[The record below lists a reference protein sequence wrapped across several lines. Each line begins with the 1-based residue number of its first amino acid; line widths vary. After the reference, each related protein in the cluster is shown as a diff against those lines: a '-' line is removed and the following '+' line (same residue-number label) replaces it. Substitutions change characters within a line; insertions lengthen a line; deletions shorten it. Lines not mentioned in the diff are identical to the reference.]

1 MIESIRKM
9 WKIPELRRKIVYTF
23 LMLLL
28 FRLVSVVPAP
38 GVDVAAVKNL
48 IAQGTASSGS
58 VLVLFWLITFATST
72 PGAGITPTR
81 RKSTSMR
88 KV

>member
-38 GVDVAAVKNL
+38 GVDLPALKEM
-48 IAQGTASSGS
+48 IAKAQPVPACS
-58 VLVLFWLITFATST
+58 VCSA
-72 PGAGITPTR
+72 
-81 RKSTSMR
+81 
-88 KV
+88 